1 MSSNKNIL
9 LQDIFHEK
17 DALVWPEKLYEMYKS
32 TLIPFSY
39 GLAEPVEEETLKKDT
54 LFQIVDITDI
64 SKSTISMI
72 DTLTDLTDVNEGF
85 YDLSSK
91 SKLRGRRRT
100 TINEVNVNEVE
111 KEVLAGDTSQPN
123 QGSVYRLTLQDCF
136 GNLCY
141 AYEHKP
147 LSILR
152 NPSCHGLFRLKLGYK
167 LVVCKGTKIIFNTLH
182 LEDANIKKLG
192 GSIDKLNFKLY
203 ERKLKELKA
212 AIAYK
217 G

>member
-1 MSSNKNIL
+1 MSAKNIL
-9 LQDIFHEK
+9 LQDIYQER
-17 DALVWPEKLYEMYKS
+17 DALVWPEKLYEMYKT

-72 DTLTDLTDVNEGF
+72 DTLVELTDVNEGF

-91 SKLRGRRRT
+91 SKVRGKRRVT
-100 TINEVNVNEVE
+100 VNEVNLNETD
-111 KEVLAGDTSQPN
+111 KEVLLDDTSQPT

-136 GNLCY
+136 GNLCF
-141 AYEHKP
+141 AYESKP
-147 LSILR
+147 LNILR

-203 ERKLKELKA
+203 ERKLNELKNE
-212 AIAYK
+212 IDYK